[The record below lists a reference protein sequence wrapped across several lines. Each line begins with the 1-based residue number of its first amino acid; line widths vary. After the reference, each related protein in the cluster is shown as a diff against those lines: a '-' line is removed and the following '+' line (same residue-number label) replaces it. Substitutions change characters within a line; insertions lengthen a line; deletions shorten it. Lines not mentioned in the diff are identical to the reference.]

1 MHDDIESTVYPEKI
15 VYVCKT
21 QMEETRKHNYLGTKV
36 NDRNDYNEEIKWRI
50 GKGRNAFGS
59 TR

>member
-36 NDRNDYNEEIKWRI
+36 NDRNDYNEEIK
-50 GKGRNAFGS
+50 
-59 TR
+59 